1 MERLRIEK
9 HKPNQS
15 VSCEWK
21 SISAPLCTSIYT
33 QNGMQHIALVFD
45 YPVLI
50 LTDRTTIKLFHK
62 FSIEFVLSFY
72 SLHLTSVPNEINCRT
87 ECLKFRNQYFSFWF
101 YTLNYSKLIEY
112 FMENA
117 WIGSVLL
124 SSLKNKCSIDFDSL
138 FYLPWCN
145 S

>member
-1 MERLRIEK
+1 MKINIRTI
-9 HKPNQS
+9 
-15 VSCEWK
+15 VY
-21 SISAPLCTSIYT
+21 IYIHT
-33 QNGMQHIALVFD
+33 KWHATYFALVFD
-45 YPVLI
+45 NPDQF
-50 LTDRTTIKLFHK
+50 LTDRATIKLFHK
-62 FSIEFVLSFY
+62 FSIKFVLSFY
-72 SLHLTSVPNEINCRT
+72 SLYLTSVPNKINCRT

-138 FYLPWCN
+138 FYLPWRN
-145 S
+145 SWLI